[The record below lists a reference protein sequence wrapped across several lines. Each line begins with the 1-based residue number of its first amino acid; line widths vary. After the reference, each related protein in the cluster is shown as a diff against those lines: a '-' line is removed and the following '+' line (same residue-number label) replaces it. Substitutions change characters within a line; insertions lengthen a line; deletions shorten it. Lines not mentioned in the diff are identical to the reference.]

1 MNFKRTI
8 GLFVTCSTLFLAGLP
23 QEKLLAAQCK
33 FQDGKKY
40 TMNGRFGGPSRKNE
54 IVLSSENTV
63 VGNGTSVNFFS
74 GVWRLA
80 DGTSGSE
87 EVSVQASASTFIMIR
102 SMDAGL
108 KQIWAGT
115 CQTDNFVT
123 GDIWDPTIGKGSFSM
138 KL

>member
-1 MNFKRTI
+1 MNLKKSV
-8 GLFVTCSTLFLAGLP
+8 GLVMACSALFLAGLP
-23 QEKLLAAQCK
+23 QEKSLAAQCK

-40 TMNGRFGGPSRKNE
+40 TMNGRFDGASRKNE

-63 VGNGTSVNFFS
+63 VGNGTSVNLFS

-87 EVSVQASASTFIMIR
+87 EVSVQSSASTFIMIR

-108 KQIWAGT
+108 KQIWAGS

-123 GDIWDPTIGKGSFSM
+123 GDIWDPTIGKGRFSM